1 MYNVLVNEMAAYSHV
16 PGRNPLILNTW
27 LREPTTHDVASP
39 FDEGV
44 SGSGVEPWSKSYLRT
59 LIQFS
64 QSISSAVKALPGTR

>member
-1 MYNVLVNEMAAYSHV
+1 MYNMLVHETAAHSHV
-16 PGRNPLILNTW
+16 LGRNPLILDTW

-44 SGSGVEPWSKSYLRT
+44 SGSGVEPWSKSYWRT

-64 QSISSAVKALPGTR
+64 KSISSAVKALPGTR